1 MQRVIELL
9 WVELEVLIRGD
20 IMRRREPLDVDESW
34 QHSLPMPMPNQP
46 VCASELDVTDQ
57 LDKLS
62 INPRVFLWTDSERR
76 CTHGWEF
83 LASVRQGVPPQ
94 GIEAEL
100 IAWCGQYPD
109 AWLVVDLRDGVIPP
123 STARPLADVLS
134 SIERQVIVMVSSAAN
149 NSDWPHW
156 QLPL

>member
-1 MQRVIELL
+1 MRRVIGLL
-9 WVELEVLIRGD
+9 WVELEVLVRGNM
-20 IMRRREPLDVDESW
+20 MRRREPLDVDESW

-100 IAWCGQYPD
+100 IAWCEQYPK

-149 NSDWPHW
+149 NSNWPHW

>member
-1 MQRVIELL
+1 
-9 WVELEVLIRGD
+9 
-20 IMRRREPLDVDESW
+20 MRRREPLNVDESW

-46 VCASELDVTDQ
+46 VCATELDVKEQ

-76 CTHGWEF
+76 CTQGWEF

-100 IAWCGQYPD
+100 IAFLAARTINNLP
-109 AWLVVDLRDGVIPP
+109 ITFP
-123 STARPLADVLS
+123 STTGVNCP
-134 SIERQVIVMVSSAAN
+134 IVGGKIYKFR
-149 NSDWPHW
+149 
-156 QLPL
+156 

>member
-1 MQRVIELL
+1 
-9 WVELEVLIRGD
+9 
-20 IMRRREPLDVDESW
+20 MRRTEPLDVDDSW

-46 VCASELDVTDQ
+46 VYATELNLIEQ

-62 INPRVFLWTDSERR
+62 IDPRVFLWTDSERR

-100 IAWCGQYPD
+100 IAWCGQYPK

-134 SIERQVIVMVSSAAN
+134 SIERQVIVMVSSGAN
-149 NSDWPHW
+149 NSDWPQW